1 MDIGTRV
8 PRVILNFRWLVL
20 AALAVILVLAGTRMI
35 KLDAD
40 FSFEQ
45 MFLSNDPEVTYF
57 DEFQDRFAS
66 RHRDMV
72 VILHGEG
79 IFTPEGLSAI
89 DKLSSRLEGDP
100 DLDQVTSITNVD
112 YIEGVED
119 DVLIHPFVQK
129 IPAGEAELGRLREA
143 ALSNR
148 LYHRYLISED
158 GRTTAIFARIG
169 PHLNTERENRPVID
183 RIVAAT
189 EEIVGDRMEIHYS
202 GIPTIQK
209 EYTYVGMHDMRF
221 FIGIS
226 AVIICTALLITFR
239 NFHGLYLPLIAV
251 STCVVYTLGLMR
263 ICGEKINIISNVIPS
278 LLLVYGIANSI
289 HLISRYY
296 EELRSGKNKRDA
308 VLTTIRHMSVACF
321 MTSFTTA
328 VGFFSLC
335 SAYIHIIKIFGFF
348 AGMGI
353 LFSYIVTIL
362 FIPIAL
368 SFHPPPSLAGTAWE
382 GGGPIN
388 KVLAA
393 FTRFNRRSFR
403 PVFVIG
409 LTILVFAVI
418 FAFRVN
424 IESYIMEELS
434 QENPIVVANR
444 IAEEDLA
451 GSMPIEIAVDAGVEG
466 GAIEPDVMRAVDA
479 LCEFA
484 SAEPMIGK
492 AIAVPQILKDMHK
505 AMNGG
510 EEAYYAVPPSREMI
524 AQYLLLYS
532 MSGKE
537 DMINLFLSAD
547 HRYARVSLMGADM
560 GTHAYFDLKKRLEEK
575 VSELFPSTA
584 KVRVTGRSLLA
595 QRALNKLIRDMMVSF
610 FLAFGVIFLSVAILF
625 RSVRVGLV
633 AMLPNIVPLV
643 ATLGFMGAAGITLRT
658 STVIIFAIAL
668 GIAVDNTIHYLSRL
682 RSEIAEGRE
691 YEEAMSRTMANTGRA
706 ILFSSII
713 MVAGFTVFLVSDF
726 VALNN
731 FGILGSLTLTVGLVS
746 SMFFLPAC
754 VTMFRPWK
762 ARG

>member
-1 MDIGTRV
+1 M
-8 PRVILNFRWLVL
+8 ILKYRWLI
-20 AALAVILVLAGTRMI
+20 LAVIAAVLVLSATRMI
-35 KLDAD
+35 RLDAD

-45 MFLSNDPEVTYF
+45 MFLSKDPEVAFF
-57 DEFQDRFAS
+57 DDFQDRFAS
-66 RHRDMV
+66 RHRDIV
-72 VILHGEG
+72 VLLQGDG
-79 IFTPEGLSAI
+79 IFTTEGLAAI
-89 DKLSSRLEGDP
+89 DALTRRLEADP
-100 DLDQVTSITNVD
+100 DLDQVTSLTNVD
-112 YIEGVED
+112 YIEGIGD
-119 DVLIHPFVQK
+119 DVIIHSFVEK
-129 IPAGEAELGRLREA
+129 VPDSAAEIEHLRKA
-143 ALSNR
+143 ALANR
-148 LYHRYLISED
+148 LYRRYLISED
-158 GRTTAIFARIG
+158 GRTTAIFARLG
-169 PHLNTERENRPVID
+169 SYLNTEREMRPVIG
-183 RIVAAT
+183 RVQTAT
-189 EEIVGDRMEIHYS
+189 SEEVGDRMEIHYS

-209 EYTYVGMHDMRF
+209 EYTYVGMHDMRL

-226 AVIICTALLITFR
+226 AAIICTALLLTFR
-239 NFHGLYLPLIAV
+239 NFHGLYLPLLAV

-296 EELRSGKNKRDA
+296 EELRSGKDRREA

-335 SAYIHIIKIFGFF
+335 SAYIHIIMVFGFF

-353 LFSYIVTIL
+353 LFSYIITIL
-362 FIPIAL
+362 IIPIAL
-368 SFHPPPSLAGTAWE
+368 SFHPLPRLAGTAWE
-382 GGGPIN
+382 GGGPVN
-388 KVLAA
+388 RVLAA
-393 FTRFNRRSFR
+393 FNSFNRRSSR
-403 PVFVIG
+403 PVFIVG
-409 LTILVFAVI
+409 LVVLVTAVAC
-418 FAFRVN
+418 AFRVN

-434 QENPIVVANR
+434 EENPIVVANQV
-444 IAEEDLA
+444 AEQDLA
-451 GSMPIEIAVDAGVEG
+451 GSMPIEIAVDAGEEG
-466 GAIEPDVMRAVDA
+466 GAIEPAVMRAVDA
-479 LCEFA
+479 LCEYA
-484 SAEPMIGK
+484 ATEPMVGK
-492 AIAVPQILKDMHK
+492 AIAVTGILKEMHK

-510 EEAYYAVPPSREMI
+510 DEAYYAIPPSRQMI

-547 HRYARVSLMGADM
+547 HQYARISIMGSDM
-560 GTHAYFDLKKRLEEK
+560 GTHAYFALKKRIEEK

-584 KVRVTGRSLLA
+584 QVRVTGRSLLA
-595 QRALNKLIRDMMVSF
+595 QRALSKIIRDMLVSF
-610 FLAFGVIFLSVAILF
+610 FLAFVVIFISMSILF

-682 RSEIAEGRE
+682 RSELAAGRE
-691 YEEAMSRTMANTGRA
+691 YEEAMGRTMANTGRA
-706 ILFSSII
+706 ILFSSLI

-726 VALNN
+726 VAMNN
-731 FGILGSLTLTVGLVS
+731 FGMLGGLTLTVGLVS

-754 VTMFRPWK
+754 VSLFRPWK